1 MQKTYK
7 GQIVPRFLIFLIG
20 LLVMT
25 FGVVLIIV
33 ADLGP
38 SSWDVLH
45 IGLFYRL
52 GLTIGTW
59 SIIVGVFIVLLSAL
73 LLKSFP
79 PVGTFLNMLLVGIFI
94 DMFLL
99 LPFLETPD
107 SNAGKIV
114 MFAVGIL
121 INCYGMGIYISARLG
136 AGPRD
141 SLMLAITS
149 RTGWKVGPVRSTLE
163 ILAAIVGWQLG
174 GPLFWGTIVY
184 SVLIGVIAGFS
195 LPQCQK
201 LTDYVLNHWQKH
213 KQSKQINKEKYTRS
227 V

>member
-1 MQKTYK
+1 MRKKYM
-7 GQIVPRFLIFLIG
+7 GQLGPRFLIFTLG

-25 FGVVLIIV
+25 LGIVLIIV

-45 IGLFYRL
+45 IGLYNSF

-59 SIIVGVFIVLLSAL
+59 SIIVGVAIVILSAI

-79 PVGTFLNMLLVGIFI
+79 PIGTFLNMLLVGIFI
-94 DMFLL
+94 DLFLL
-99 LPFLETPD
+99 IPFLQTPD
-107 SNAGKIV
+107 STMGKMV
-114 MFAVGIL
+114 MFLSGLL
-121 INCYGMGIYISARLG
+121 INSYGMGIYISAQLG

-149 RTGWKVGPVRSTLE
+149 LTSWKVGPVRTTLE
-163 ILAAIVGWQLG
+163 ILAVLVGWQLG

-184 SVLIGVIAGFS
+184 SVLIGVSAGFT

-201 LTDYVLNHWQKH
+201 FTDFMLKKWQK
-213 KQSKQINKEKYTRS
+213 QPQQNIEEYNRS

>member
-1 MQKTYK
+1 MQKK
-7 GQIVPRFLIFLIG
+7 RLGQLGPRFLIFLLG

-25 FGVVLIIV
+25 FGIVLIIV

-45 IGLFYRL
+45 IGLFYSF

-59 SIIVGVFIVLLSAL
+59 SILVGVAIVILSAI

-79 PVGTFLNMLLVGIFI
+79 PIGTFLNMLLVGIFI
-94 DMFLL
+94 DIFLL
-99 LPFLETPD
+99 IPFLQTPD
-107 SNAGKIV
+107 STLGKMV
-114 MFAVGIL
+114 MFLCGL
-121 INCYGMGIYISARLG
+121 FINSYGMGLYISARLG

-149 RTGWKVGPVRSTLE
+149 LTKWKVGPVRTTLE
-163 ILAAIVGWQLG
+163 IVAVLIGWQLG

-184 SVLIGVIAGFS
+184 GVLIGVTASFT
-195 LPQCQK
+195 LPQTQK
-201 LTDYVLNHWQKH
+201 LTDFMLKNRQKR
-213 KQSKQINKEKYTRS
+213 KKPQQINEQYNRS

>member
-1 MQKTYK
+1 MRKKYK
-7 GQIVPRFLIFLIG
+7 GQLVPRFMIFLLG

-25 FGVVLIIV
+25 FGVVLIII
-33 ADLGP
+33 ANIGP

-45 IGLFYRL
+45 IGLYYRF

-59 SIIVGVFIVLLSAL
+59 SILVGVAIVILSAI

-79 PVGTFLNMLLVGIFI
+79 PIGTFLNMLLVGIFI

-99 LPFLETPD
+99 LPFLQTPE
-107 SNAGKIV
+107 SYIGKIV
-114 MFAVGIL
+114 MFLCGL
-121 INCYGMGIYISARLG
+121 IINGYGMGLYISAQLG

-149 RTGWKVGPVRSTLE
+149 ITNWKVGPVRTTLE
-163 ILAAIVGWQLG
+163 IVAVLIGWQLG

-184 SVLIGVIAGFS
+184 SVLIGVTASFT

-201 LTDYVLNHWQKH
+201 LTDFILSKWHSH
-213 KQSKQINKEKYTRS
+213 KQSQQIIEEYNRG

>member
-7 GQIVPRFLIFLIG
+7 GQIGPRFLIFLIG
-20 LLVMT
+20 LLIMT
-25 FGVVLIIV
+25 FGVVLIIE

-59 SIIVGVFIVLLSAL
+59 SIIVGVFIVIVSAI

-79 PVGTFLNMLLVGIFI
+79 PIGTFLNMLLVGIFI

-107 SNAGKIV
+107 SYAGKIV
-114 MFAVGIL
+114 MFALGIL
-121 INCYGMGIYISARLG
+121 INSYGMGIYISAQMG

-163 ILAAIVGWQLG
+163 ILAAVIGWQLG

-184 SVLIGVIAGFS
+184 SVMIGVIAGYA

-201 LTDYVLNHWQKH
+201 LTDYILNKWQLH
-213 KQSKQINKEKYTRS
+213 KQSKQNTKEKYTRS

>member
-1 MQKTYK
+1 MQKKYFSQL
-7 GQIVPRFLIFLIG
+7 GPRFLIFLLG
-20 LLVMT
+20 LLIMT
-25 FGVVLIIV
+25 FGIVLIIV

-45 IGLFYRL
+45 IGLYYSF

-59 SIIVGVFIVLLSAL
+59 SIIVGVGIVLLSAI

-79 PVGTFLNMLLVGIFI
+79 PIGTFLNMLLCGIFI

-99 LPFLETPD
+99 IPFLQTPD
-107 SNAGKIV
+107 TIVGKII
-114 MFAVGIL
+114 MFLCGL
-121 INCYGMGIYISARLG
+121 FINSYGMGLYISARLG

-149 RTGWKVGPVRSTLE
+149 LTNWKVGPVRTTLE
-163 ILAAIVGWQLG
+163 ILAVLLGWQLG

-184 SVLIGVIAGFS
+184 SVLIGVTASFT
-195 LPQCQK
+195 LPQTQK
-201 LTDYVLNHWQKH
+201 LTDFLLKKWQK
-213 KQSKQINKEKYTRS
+213 QPQQMNEEYNRS

>member
-1 MQKTYK
+1 MQKKYK
-7 GQIVPRFLIFLIG
+7 GQIGPRFLIFLSG
-20 LLVMT
+20 LLFMT
-25 FGVVLIIV
+25 FGIVLIIE

-38 SSWDVLH
+38 ASWDVLH
-45 IGLFYRL
+45 MGLYYRF
-52 GLTIGTW
+52 GLTIGSW
-59 SIIVGVFIVLLSAL
+59 SIIVGLFIVVLSSI

-79 PVGTFLNMLLVGIFI
+79 PIGTFINMLLCGIFI

-99 LPFLETPD
+99 IPFLGTPETYF
-107 SNAGKIV
+107 GKMV
-114 MFAVGIL
+114 MFLVGIL
-121 INCYGMGIYISARLG
+121 INTYGMGIYISAQLG

-149 RTGWKVGPVRSTLE
+149 RTGWKVGKVRTTLE
-163 ILAAIVGWQLG
+163 ILAVLIGWLLG

-184 SVLIGVIAGFS
+184 SILIGAIAGYA

-201 LTDYVLNHWQKH
+201 LTDSILKKRQDHINLQQKIEH
-213 KQSKQINKEKYTRS
+213 YKRS